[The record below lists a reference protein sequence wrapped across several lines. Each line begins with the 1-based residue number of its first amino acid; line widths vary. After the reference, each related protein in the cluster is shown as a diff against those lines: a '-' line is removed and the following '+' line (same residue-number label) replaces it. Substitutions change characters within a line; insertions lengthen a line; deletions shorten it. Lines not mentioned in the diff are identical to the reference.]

1 MVLRP
6 PCVLG
11 GAAARGGLI
20 VKVTGNSLKHGN
32 RVSLKKKKKQ
42 STHQKVTPCNSET
55 RQRGGQGTG
64 ERVAACC

>member
-32 RVSLKKKKKQ
+32 RVSLKKKKK
-42 STHQKVTPCNSET
+42 SRAPT
-55 RQRGGQGTG
+55 RKSLRVIPRPDKGAARAQGS
-64 ERVAACC
+64 V